1 MGCHDGIVRFFIKI
15 TLLFVVFGCIL
26 MTRCKLKVQVMKSI
40 RSVELFT
47 GAGGLALGLEKVG
60 CHHLAMVEFNAQACD
75 TIRFNID
82 KNQNLAKEWIIYQ
95 SDVRAIDYSQIAS
108 NVELVAGGPPCQP
121 FSMGGKA
128 RGRMDSR
135 DMFPEA
141 VRAVRELQPRYFV
154 FENVKGL
161 LRESFASYFN
171 YTVLQLSFPTIT
183 RRENEE
189 WVEHL
194 SRLEKI
200 QTSGHVPELSY
211 RVVYRLL
218 DAADYGVPQHRH
230 RVFIVGFRSDL
241 GVAWNFPEA
250 THNMDKLLWEQWVTG
265 EYWDTHKVAIPRRP
279 AMPERFAARIKFLK
293 NNYSLIAPDGL
304 RYLTVRDAVSDLP
317 DPRSRHN
324 IPNHEFRDGAR
335 PYPGHTG
342 SVLDEPS
349 KALKAGAHGVPGGE
363 NMIAFPDGSYRYYTA
378 REAARVQTFPDDY
391 VFKSAWTESMRQI
404 GNAVPMRLAEV
415 VGRSIVKQAR

>member
-1 MGCHDGIVRFFIKI
+1 M
-15 TLLFVVFGCIL
+15 
-26 MTRCKLKVQVMKSI
+26 SI

-75 TIRFNID
+75 TIRYNIA
-82 KNQNLAKEWIIYQ
+82 QQQQFAKDWKVYQ
-95 SDVRAIDYSQIAS
+95 SDVRDIRYNEIAQS
-108 NVELVAGGPPCQP
+108 VDLVAGGPPCQP

-128 RGRMDSR
+128 KGRMDSR

-171 YTVLQLSFPTIT
+171 YIILQLSFPTVI
-183 RRENEE
+183 RNEKE
-189 WVEHL
+189 DWTEHL

-200 QTSGHVPELSY
+200 QTSGHFPDLSY

-241 GVAWNFPEA
+241 GVEWNFPES
-250 THNMDKLLWEQWVTG
+250 THNANKLLWEQWVTG
-265 EYWDTHKVAIPRRP
+265 EYWDLHKVAKSKRP
-279 AMPERFAARIKFLK
+279 IMPENLRRRVEILRA
-293 NNYSLIAPDGL
+293 NHSLIAPAGN
-304 RYLTVRDAVSDLP
+304 RYLTVRDALVGLP
-317 DPRSRHN
+317 DPRTKNN

-342 SVLDEPS
+342 SALDEPS

-363 NMIAFPDGSYRYYTA
+363 NMIAFPDGSFRYYTA
-378 REAARVQTFPDDY
+378 REAARIQTFPDDY
-391 VFKSAWTESMRQI
+391 VFDSAWTEAMRQI
-404 GNAVPMRLAEV
+404 GNAVPMHLAEV
-415 VGRSIVKQAR
+415 VGQSIMNQII

>member
-1 MGCHDGIVRFFIKI
+1 M
-15 TLLFVVFGCIL
+15 
-26 MTRCKLKVQVMKSI
+26 SI

-75 TIRFNID
+75 TIRYNIA
-82 KNQNLAKEWIIYQ
+82 QQQQFAKDWKVYQ
-95 SDVRAIDYSQIAS
+95 SDVRNIRYNEIAQS
-108 NVELVAGGPPCQP
+108 VDLVAGGPPCQP

-128 RGRMDSR
+128 KGRMDSR

-171 YTVLQLSFPTIT
+171 YIILQLSFPTVVRHEKEDWI
-183 RRENEE
+183 
-189 WVEHL
+189 EHL

-200 QTSGHVPELSY
+200 QTSGHFPDLSY

-241 GVAWNFPEA
+241 GIEWNFPES
-250 THNMDKLLWEQWVTG
+250 THNLNKLIWEQWVTG
-265 EYWDTHKVAIPRRP
+265 EYWDLHKVAKSKRP
-279 AMPERFAARIKFLK
+279 VMPESLK
-293 NNYSLIAPDGL
+293 RRVEILKANHSLIAPEGN
-304 RYLTVRDAVSDLP
+304 RYLTVRDALAGLP
-317 DPRSRHN
+317 DPRTKNS
-324 IPNHEFRDGAR
+324 IPNHEFRDGAK

-342 SVLDEPS
+342 SALDEPS

-378 REAARVQTFPDDY
+378 REAARIQTFPDDY
-391 VFKSAWTESMRQI
+391 IFDSAWTEAMRQI
-404 GNAVPMRLAEV
+404 GNAVPMHLAEV
-415 VGRSIVKQAR
+415 VGQSIMNQIV

>member
-1 MGCHDGIVRFFIKI
+1 M
-15 TLLFVVFGCIL
+15 
-26 MTRCKLKVQVMKSI
+26 SI

-75 TIRFNID
+75 TIRYNIA
-82 KNQNLAKEWIIYQ
+82 QQQQFAKDWKVYQ
-95 SDVRAIDYSQIAS
+95 SDVRNIRYNEIAQSID
-108 NVELVAGGPPCQP
+108 LVAGGPPCQP

-128 RGRMDSR
+128 KGRMDSR

-171 YTVLQLSFPTIT
+171 YIILQLSFPTVVRHEKEDWI
-183 RRENEE
+183 
-189 WVEHL
+189 EHL

-200 QTSGHVPELSY
+200 QTSGHFPDLSY

-241 GVAWNFPEA
+241 GIEWNFPES
-250 THNMDKLLWEQWVTG
+250 THNLNKLIWEQWVTG
-265 EYWDTHKVAIPRRP
+265 EYWDLHKVAKNKRP
-279 AMPERFAARIKFLK
+279 VMPESLK
-293 NNYSLIAPDGL
+293 RRVEILKANHSLIAPEGN
-304 RYLTVRDAVSDLP
+304 RYLTVRDALVGLP
-317 DPRSRHN
+317 DPRTKNS
-324 IPNHEFRDGAR
+324 IPNHEFRDGAK

-342 SVLDEPS
+342 SALDEPS

-378 REAARVQTFPDDY
+378 REAARIQTFPDDY
-391 VFKSAWTESMRQI
+391 IFDSAWTEAMRQI
-404 GNAVPMRLAEV
+404 GNAVPMHLAEV
-415 VGRSIVKQAR
+415 VGQSIMNQIV

>member
-1 MGCHDGIVRFFIKI
+1 MR
-15 TLLFVVFGCIL
+15 LP
-26 MTRCKLKVQVMKSI
+26 I

-75 TIRFNID
+75 TIRHNMEHR
-82 KNQNLAKEWIIYQ
+82 QSLAKDWTLYQ
-95 SDVRAIDYSQIAS
+95 SDVRAIEYNNIVQS
-108 NVELVAGGPPCQP
+108 VELVAGGPPCQP

-141 VRAVRELQPRYFV
+141 VRAVRELCPRYFV

-161 LRESFASYFN
+161 LREGFASYFN
-171 YTVLQLSFPTIT
+171 YIILQLSFPTVI
-183 RRENEE
+183 RREKED
-189 WVEHL
+189 WIEHL

-200 QTSGHVPELSY
+200 QTSGHHPELAY

-218 DAADYGVPQHRH
+218 DAANYGVPQHRH

-241 GVAWNFPEA
+241 GVEWNFPRA
-250 THNMDKLLWEQWVTG
+250 THNLDRLLWEQWVTG
-265 EYWDTHKVAIPRRP
+265 EYWDFHKVAKASRPIMPQSVARRVD
-279 AMPERFAARIKFLK
+279 
-293 NNYSLIAPDGL
+293 SLRSNFTLLSPQGL
-304 RYLTVRDAVSDLP
+304 RYQTVRDAIAGLP
-317 DPRSRHN
+317 DPRTRNN

-342 SVLDEPS
+342 SALDEPS

-363 NMIAFPDGSYRYYTA
+363 NMIAFPNGSFRYYTA
-378 REAARVQTFPDDY
+378 REAARIQTFPDDY

-415 VGRSIVKQAR
+415 VGQSIVNQAI

>member
-1 MGCHDGIVRFFIKI
+1 M
-15 TLLFVVFGCIL
+15 
-26 MTRCKLKVQVMKSI
+26 MSI

-60 CHHLAMVEFNAQACD
+60 CHHLAMVEFNAPACD
-75 TIRFNID
+75 TIRFNIAQ
-82 KNQNLAKEWIIYQ
+82 NQNLAKDWTIYQ
-95 SDVRAIDYSQIAS
+95 SDVRAINYSQIAD

-141 VRAVRELQPRYFV
+141 VRAVRELRPRYFV

-161 LRESFASYFN
+161 LRESFATYFN
-171 YTVLQLSFPTIT
+171 YIILQLSFPTIT
-183 RRENEE
+183 RYDDED
-189 WVEHL
+189 WVGHL

-200 QTSGHVPELSY
+200 QTSGHAPELSY

-241 GVAWNFPEA
+241 DVEWNFPEA

-265 EYWDTHKVAIPRRP
+265 EYWDSHKVALSHRP
-279 AMPERFAARIKFLK
+279 EMPKRLASKINFLK
-293 NNYSLIAPDGL
+293 NNYLLLEPGGL
-304 RYLTVRDAVSDLP
+304 RYATVRDAVAGLP

-349 KALKAGAHGVPGGE
+349 KALKAGDHGVPGGE
-363 NMIAFPDGSYRYYTA
+363 NMIAFPDGTYRYYTA

-391 VFKSAWTESMRQI
+391 VFKGAWTESMRQI
-404 GNAVPMRLAEV
+404 GNAVPMRLAEM
-415 VGRSIVKQAR
+415 VGQSIVKQAI

>member
-1 MGCHDGIVRFFIKI
+1 M
-15 TLLFVVFGCIL
+15 
-26 MTRCKLKVQVMKSI
+26 SI

-75 TIRFNID
+75 TIRYNIA
-82 KNQNLAKEWIIYQ
+82 QQQQFAKDWKVYQ
-95 SDVRAIDYSQIAS
+95 SDVRNIRYNEIAQS
-108 NVELVAGGPPCQP
+108 VDLVAGGPPCQP

-128 RGRMDSR
+128 KGRMDSR

-171 YTVLQLSFPTIT
+171 YIILQLSFPTVVRHEKEDWI
-183 RRENEE
+183 
-189 WVEHL
+189 EHL

-200 QTSGHVPELSY
+200 QTSGHFPDLSY

-241 GVAWNFPEA
+241 GIEWNFPES
-250 THNMDKLLWEQWVTG
+250 THNLNKLIWEQWVTG
-265 EYWDTHKVAIPRRP
+265 EYWDLHKVAKSKRP
-279 AMPERFAARIKFLK
+279 VMPESLK
-293 NNYSLIAPDGL
+293 RRVEILKANHSLIAPEGN
-304 RYLTVRDAVSDLP
+304 RYLTVRDALVGLP
-317 DPRSRHN
+317 DPRTKNS
-324 IPNHEFRDGAR
+324 IPNHEFRDGAK

-342 SVLDEPS
+342 SALDEPS

-363 NMIAFPDGSYRYYTA
+363 NMIAFPDASYRYYTA
-378 REAARVQTFPDDY
+378 REAARIQTFPDDY
-391 VFKSAWTESMRQI
+391 IFDSAWTEAMRQI
-404 GNAVPMRLAEV
+404 GNAVPMHLAEV
-415 VGRSIVKQAR
+415 VGQSIMNQIV

>member
-1 MGCHDGIVRFFIKI
+1 MP
-15 TLLFVVFGCIL
+15 
-26 MTRCKLKVQVMKSI
+26 I

-75 TIRFNID
+75 TIRYNTEHR
-82 KNQNLAKEWIIYQ
+82 QPLAKDWTLYQ
-95 SDVRAIDYSQIAS
+95 SDVRAIQYNDIVQS
-108 NVELVAGGPPCQP
+108 VELVAGGPPCQP

-128 RGRMDSR
+128 RGRMDAR

-171 YTVLQLSFPTIT
+171 YIILQLSFPTVV
-183 RRENEE
+183 RHEKED

-200 QTSGHVPELSY
+200 QTSGHHPELSY

-218 DAADYGVPQHRH
+218 DAANYGVPQHRH

-241 GVAWNFPEA
+241 GLEWNFPQA
-250 THNMDKLLWEQWVTG
+250 THSLDKLLWEQWVTG
-265 EYWDTHKVAIPRRP
+265 EYWDLHKVAKKQRPVMPHYFTRRVNFLRNNFTLLVP
-279 AMPERFAARIKFLK
+279 AGI
-293 NNYSLIAPDGL
+293 
-304 RYLTVRDAVSDLP
+304 RYQTVRDAIAGLP
-317 DPRSRHN
+317 DPRTKNN

-342 SVLDEPS
+342 SALDEPS

-363 NMIAFPDGSYRYYTA
+363 NMIAFPDGSFRYYTA

-391 VFKSAWTESMRQI
+391 VFNSAWTEAMRQI

-415 VGRSIVKQAR
+415 VGQSIVNQAI

>member
-1 MGCHDGIVRFFIKI
+1 MS
-15 TLLFVVFGCIL
+15 LPL
-26 MTRCKLKVQVMKSI
+26 KSI
-40 RSVELFT
+40 ELFT

-75 TIRFNID
+75 TIRYNTQH
-82 KNQNLAKEWIIYQ
+82 KQSLAKDWTLYQ
-95 SDVRAIDYSQIAS
+95 SDVRDIKYNEIVQS
-108 NVELVAGGPPCQP
+108 VELVAGGPPCQP

-171 YTVLQLSFPTIT
+171 YIILQLSYPTIV
-183 RRENEE
+183 RNEKE
-189 WVEHL
+189 DWIEHL

-200 QTSGHVPELSY
+200 HTSGHCPELSY

-218 DAADYGVPQHRH
+218 DAANFGVPQHRH

-241 GVAWNFPEA
+241 GTEWNFPSA
-250 THNMDKLLWEQWVTG
+250 THNLDKLLWSQWVTG
-265 EYWDTHKVAIPRRP
+265 EYWDLHKIAKSKRPAIPP
-279 AMPERFAARIKFLK
+279 YFAQRVDYLR
-293 NNYSLIAPDGL
+293 NSYSLIEPEGE
-304 RYLTVRDAVSDLP
+304 RYLTVRDALVGLP
-317 DPRSRHN
+317 DPQTKNN

-342 SVLDEPS
+342 SPLDEPS

-378 REAARVQTFPDDY
+378 REAARIQTFPDDY
-391 VFKSAWTESMRQI
+391 VFDSARTEAMRQI
-404 GNAVPMRLAEV
+404 GNAVPMHLAEI
-415 VGRSIVKQAR
+415 VGQSIIKQAI

>member
-1 MGCHDGIVRFFIKI
+1 MP
-15 TLLFVVFGCIL
+15 
-26 MTRCKLKVQVMKSI
+26 I

-75 TIRFNID
+75 TIRYNTEH
-82 KNQNLAKEWIIYQ
+82 QQSLAKDWTLYQ
-95 SDVRAIDYSQIAS
+95 SDVRAIQYNDIVQS
-108 NVELVAGGPPCQP
+108 VELVAGGPPCQP

-128 RGRMDSR
+128 RGRMDAR

-171 YTVLQLSFPTIT
+171 YIILQLSFPTVV
-183 RRENEE
+183 RHGKED

-194 SRLEKI
+194 SRLENI
-200 QTSGHVPELSY
+200 QTSGHHPELSY

-218 DAADYGVPQHRH
+218 DAANYGVPQHRH

-241 GVAWNFPEA
+241 GLEWNFPQA
-250 THNMDKLLWEQWVTG
+250 THSFDKLLWEQWVTG
-265 EYWDTHKVAIPRRP
+265 EYWDSHKVAKRQRPVMPHYFARRVNFLHNNFTLL
-279 AMPERFAARIKFLK
+279 APEGI
-293 NNYSLIAPDGL
+293 
-304 RYLTVRDAVSDLP
+304 RYQTVRDAIAGLP
-317 DPRSRHN
+317 DPRTKNN

-342 SVLDEPS
+342 SALDAS

-363 NMIAFPDGSYRYYTA
+363 NMIAFPDGSFRYYTA

-391 VFKSAWTESMRQI
+391 VFNSAWTEAMRQI

-415 VGRSIVKQAR
+415 VGQSIVNQAI

>member
-1 MGCHDGIVRFFIKI
+1 M
-15 TLLFVVFGCIL
+15 
-26 MTRCKLKVQVMKSI
+26 SI

-75 TIRFNID
+75 TIRYNIA
-82 KNQNLAKEWIIYQ
+82 QQQQFAKDWKVYQ
-95 SDVRAIDYSQIAS
+95 SDVRNIRYNEIAQSID
-108 NVELVAGGPPCQP
+108 LVAGGPPCQP

-128 RGRMDSR
+128 KGRMDSR

-171 YTVLQLSFPTIT
+171 YIILQLSFPTVVRHEKEDWI
-183 RRENEE
+183 
-189 WVEHL
+189 EHL

-200 QTSGHVPELSY
+200 QTSGHFPDLSY

-241 GVAWNFPEA
+241 GIEWNFPES
-250 THNMDKLLWEQWVTG
+250 THNLNKLIWEQWVTG
-265 EYWDTHKVAIPRRP
+265 EYWDLHKVAKSKRP
-279 AMPERFAARIKFLK
+279 VMPESLK
-293 NNYSLIAPDGL
+293 RRVEILKANHSLIAPAGN
-304 RYLTVRDAVSDLP
+304 RYLTVRDALVGLP
-317 DPRSRHN
+317 DPRTKNS
-324 IPNHEFRDGAR
+324 IPNHEFRDGAK

-342 SVLDEPS
+342 SALDEPS

-378 REAARVQTFPDDY
+378 REAARIQTFPDDY
-391 VFKSAWTESMRQI
+391 IFDSAWTEAMRQI
-404 GNAVPMRLAEV
+404 GNAVPMHLAEV
-415 VGRSIVKQAR
+415 VGQSIMNQIV